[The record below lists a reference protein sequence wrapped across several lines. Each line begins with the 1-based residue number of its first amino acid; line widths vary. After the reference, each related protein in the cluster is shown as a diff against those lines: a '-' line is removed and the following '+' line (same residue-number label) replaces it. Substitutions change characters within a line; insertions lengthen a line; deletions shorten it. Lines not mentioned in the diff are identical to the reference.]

1 MKRILNYLSAIWDTL
16 IAISKDLAILSSIA
30 PDIRA
35 IREKIAPKPEP
46 KLTELG
52 LGIGA
57 HFRKKQQE
65 ADGKVVISIEDLL
78 IRDGVLAKKAAA
90 LRKIV
95 DNIKDDVRYHE
106 ELESQYIQT
115 NIVDRLLEIA
125 HDLEVEDR
133 KLLGRE

>member
-46 KLTELG
+46 ELTDLG
-52 LGIGA
+52 MGIGE
-57 HFRKKQQE
+57 HFRKKQE
-65 ADGKVVISIEDLL
+65 EDSKVVISTEDLDL
-78 IRDGVLAKKAAA
+78 IKDGVLAKKAAA

-106 ELESQYIQT
+106 VPVPQYIQT